1 MPDGVTFTG
10 ALAVL
15 LPIFLV
21 TVLLR
26 ALPFAVLS
34 KLRGSAVVAWLGLAM
49 PVGVMTVLVI
59 YSLHSTGSS
68 DGFMPVILGVLFTVA
83 LHLWRRNATLSILLG
98 TAFYAILVNFVF

>member
-1 MPDGVTFTG
+1 MPDGVTAAGVF
-10 ALAVL
+10 AVL
-15 LPIFLV
+15 FPIFLV

-59 YSLHSTGSS
+59 YSLHSTGSA
-68 DGFMPVILGVLFTVA
+68 DGFIPVLLGVAFTVA

-98 TAFYAILVNFVF
+98 TAFYAVLVNFFF